1 MEVPSEA
8 TVKVLVAENKIPW
21 KLVIFCKLIMNLK
34 ENETKLCNDVLYKSI
49 VVYSVNVKFYTA
61 KRHN

>member
-34 ENETKLCNDVLYKSI
+34 ENETKLCKL
-49 VVYSVNVKFYTA
+49 SVNVKFYTA